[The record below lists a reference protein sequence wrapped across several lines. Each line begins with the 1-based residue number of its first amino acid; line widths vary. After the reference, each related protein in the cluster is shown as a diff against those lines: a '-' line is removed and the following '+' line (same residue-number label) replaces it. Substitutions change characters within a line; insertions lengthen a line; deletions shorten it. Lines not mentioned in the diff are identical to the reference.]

1 MAVAA
6 RPGPSDARVP
16 CPLCGGLIHP
26 IAGKCK
32 HCKADLSAYR
42 SARPAAA
49 APLPALN
56 GMPAAPYQNGH
67 ATPAAPVPQQQVN
80 LQALAAQ
87 DASQP
92 ILPPRPTGRMHA
104 AEAKPSAWR
113 SWPVVVI
120 VLAMLAI
127 VTAVVLMVWPAHKD
141 QAGKH
146 ALQPPP
152 APERMDTNQLQEQP
166 IPPPPHDPASK
177 PGAGGGGADP
187 WSQPHSQIDPPVP
200 QAPQMPQA
208 PQDDPDVDDLK
219 DPFTPGGSTLHAGTG
234 MATIAMVAHLCKKL
248 TQCGT
253 TDVTMKGLCDSFG
266 HNMSAPS
273 NCPAAERCIEHID
286 TMSCGDS
293 GDITLDAMSVMT
305 QFHDCAEAIKC

>member
-42 SARPAAA
+42 ASRPAAA

-56 GMPAAPYQNGH
+56 GAPAPYANGH
-67 ATPAAPVPQQQVN
+67 AAAPQQPVN

-87 DASQP
+87 DQAQA
-92 ILPPRPTGRMHA
+92 ILPPRPTGRHQA
-104 AEAKPSAWR
+104 AEAKPSAWK

-120 VLAMLAI
+120 VLAMVAI
-127 VTAVVLMVWPAHKD
+127 VTAVVLMVWPSHHNQD
-141 QAGKH
+141 GKH

-152 APERMDTNQLQEQP
+152 APERMDTNQLQDNT
-166 IPPPPHDPASK
+166 PPPSHPN
-177 PGAGGGGADP
+177 GNTGGNTAQDP
-187 WSQPHSQIDPPVP
+187 WSQPHSQLDPPAPP
-200 QAPQMPQA
+200 QAPAA
-208 PQDDPDVDDLK
+208 PQDPDIDDLQ
-219 DPFTPGGSTLHAGTG
+219 DPFAAGGPNLHGTG

-248 TQCGT
+248 NQCGSN
-253 TDVTMKGLCDSFG
+253 DITMRGLCDSFA
-266 HNMSAPS
+266 HAAAPAPS
-273 NCPAAERCIEHID
+273 NCPAADRCIEHID
-286 TMSCGDS
+286 TMSCGDPA
-293 GDITLDAMSVMT
+293 DTIDAMSVMT